1 MSPFLFKSK
10 SHKNTKKK
18 TIIGIGCTNCLEV
31 SLTRATK
38 DDETTLI
45 TKTLLLLGLMI
56 AFFMEVE
63 SVVNFS

>member
-1 MSPFLFKSK
+1 
-10 SHKNTKKK
+10 
-18 TIIGIGCTNCLEV
+18 V

-56 AFFMEVE
+56 AFFMEVA
-63 SVVNFS
+63 SALNFG